1 MKTLKNILAIAF
13 ISVSMI
19 ACKSEKEPEVKTV
32 ETKTEINTNAAK
44 TLDPN
49 ATYAKAEFGIEG
61 MTCAM
66 GCAKTI
72 EKKIAKMDGVKSAK
86 VDFDKEIAMVESDEA
101 MVTPKTL
108 EEAVAKAGDTYKVK
122 DMKTVESFSDEKDEC
137 KAKCANKTDAEKA
150 ACKAKCATKTGSEKM
165 ACADDCKKDC
175 CAKNSKFK
183 HSNIKNTTLLEWF
196 FYFQFLYGCLLKCE
210 L

>member
-1 MKTLKNILAIAF
+1 MKTLRNILAIAI
-13 ISVSMI
+13 ISVSI
-19 ACKSEKEPEVKTV
+19 VACKSETSPEIKTV
-32 ETKTEINTNAAK
+32 ETKTEVNTNAAK

-86 VDFDKEIAMVESDEA
+86 VDFEKELAMVEYDEA
-101 MVTPKTL
+101 MVTPQTL

-122 DMKTVESFSDEKDEC
+122 DMKTVESFSADK
-137 KAKCANKTDAEKA
+137 K
-150 ACKAKCATKTGSEKM
+150 ACKADCKMECCLDKAKDQKKM
-165 ACADDCKKDC
+165 ACADDCKMEC
-175 CAKNSKFK
+175 CAVKA
-183 HSNIKNTTLLEWF
+183 
-196 FYFQFLYGCLLKCE
+196 
-210 L
+210 

>member
-1 MKTLKNILAIAF
+1 MKTLKNILAIAL
-13 ISVSMI
+13 ISVSVI

-32 ETKTEINTNAAK
+32 ETTSEINTNAAK
-44 TLDPN
+44 KLDPN

-72 EKKIAKMDGVKSAK
+72 EKKMAKMDGVKSAK
-86 VDFDKEIAMVESDEA
+86 VDFDKEIAMVEYDEA

-122 DMKTVESFSDEKDEC
+122 DMKTVESFSSEKHD
-137 KAKCANKTDAEKA
+137 CANKTEAEKA
-150 ACKAKCATKTGSEKM
+150 ACKAKCADKTEAEKM
-165 ACADDCKKDC
+165 ACADDCKKEC
-175 CAKNSKFK
+175 CAKKA
-183 HSNIKNTTLLEWF
+183 
-196 FYFQFLYGCLLKCE
+196 
-210 L
+210 

>member
-1 MKTLKNILAIAF
+1 MKTLQNIAAIAL

-19 ACKSEKEPEVKTV
+19 ACKSEKEPEVKTI
-32 ETKTEINTNAAK
+32 ETATEINTNAAK
-44 TLDPN
+44 KLDPN

-72 EKKIAKMDGVKSAK
+72 EKKIAKMDGVKSAT
-86 VDFDKEIAMVESDEA
+86 VDFEKELAMVEYDEA
-101 MVTPKTL
+101 MVTPQTL

-122 DMKTVESFSDEKDEC
+122 DMKTVESFSTDKHECEADCAKACCADKTKD
-137 KAKCANKTDAEKA
+137 AK
-150 ACKAKCATKTGSEKM
+150 KM

-175 CAKNSKFK
+175 CAKKA
-183 HSNIKNTTLLEWF
+183 
-196 FYFQFLYGCLLKCE
+196 
-210 L
+210 

>member
-1 MKTLKNILAIAF
+1 MKTLKNILVIAVL
-13 ISVSMI
+13 SVSII

-44 TLDPN
+44 KLDPN
-49 ATYAKAEFGIEG
+49 ATYAKAEFGIDG

-86 VDFDKEIAMVESDEA
+86 VDFEKELAMVEYDEA
-101 MVTPKTL
+101 MVTPQTL

-122 DMKTVESFSDEKDEC
+122 DMKTVESFTTEKHEC
-137 KAKCANKTDAEKA
+137 KADCDKAACANKTEAEKA
-150 ACKAKCATKTGSEKM
+150 ACKKDCKM
-165 ACADDCKKDC
+165 AC
-175 CAKNSKFK
+175 
-183 HSNIKNTTLLEWF
+183 
-196 FYFQFLYGCLLKCE
+196 CE
-210 L
+210 TKV